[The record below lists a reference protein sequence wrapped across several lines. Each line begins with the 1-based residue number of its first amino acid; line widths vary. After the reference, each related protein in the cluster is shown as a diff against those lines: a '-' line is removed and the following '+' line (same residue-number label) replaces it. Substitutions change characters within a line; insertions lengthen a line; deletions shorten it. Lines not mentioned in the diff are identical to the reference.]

1 MSEKKNYLDIVYNKK
16 DRPFTNYPD
25 SLAKH
30 IYDKFN
36 LKIYKNILDVG
47 CGRGEFLNGF
57 LKCGLDAHGIDQ
69 NDTAKQNYSNI
80 NFKYCDLMKEK
91 IPYEDQH
98 FDVIFSKSLVEHFY
112 YPEKIYQEMHRVLKN
127 GGIIITMTPD
137 WEINYKTFYEDYT
150 HRTPFSKTS
159 LNDIHLINGFKD
171 VQIYSFKQ
179 LPILWNNNSFIA
191 NILKIL
197 SELTRIFVPNYFKKY
212 KWVRFSK
219 EIILLSIAKK

>member
-1 MSEKKNYLDIVYNKK
+1 MWQ
-16 DRPFTNYPD
+16 
-25 SLAKH
+25 
-30 IYDKFN
+30 
-36 LKIYKNILDVG
+36 
-47 CGRGEFLNGF
+47 GEFLNGF

-150 HRTPFSKTS
+150 HRTPFSK
-159 LNDIHLINGFKD
+159 HL
-171 VQIYSFKQ
+171 
-179 LPILWNNNSFIA
+179 
-191 NILKIL
+191 
-197 SELTRIFVPNYFKKY
+197 
-212 KWVRFSK
+212 
-219 EIILLSIAKK
+219 